1 MAILLLAGHSPDR
14 SKGNYD
20 PGAVANGYTE
30 AELTRELR
38 DLISAELTPRKVRH
52 SIDHDTDS
60 LSQVLA
66 KINSNESDVILDLHF
81 NAASNPSATG
91 VEVIVP
97 ERHTELEWK
106 SAEACSKSLATIM
119 GIRSRGAKDETKTAR
134 KRLAVMRENGTN
146 LLVEVCFITNV
157 NDMNAYQSKKKE
169 VAKYLA
175 DLVMWVENQVS

>member
-1 MAILLLAGHSPDR
+1 MAIYLISGHSPDR

-52 SIDHDTDS
+52 SIDHDADS

-81 NAASNPSATG
+81 NAASPQATG

-146 LLVEVCFITNV
+146 LLVEVCFITNI
-157 NDMNAYQSKKKE
+157 NDMKAYQSKKKE

-175 DLVMWVENQVS
+175 DLVMWIENQVY

>member
-1 MAILLLAGHSPDR
+1 MAVYILGGHVPDR

-52 SIDHDTDS
+52 SIDHDADS

-81 NAASNPSATG
+81 NAASPQATG
-91 VEVIVP
+91 VEVIVVKP
-97 ERHTELEWK
+97 VPLITELEPLDPL
-106 SAEACSKSLATIM
+106 AEPLDGPPAPPPPTV
-119 GIRSRGAKDETKTAR
+119 T
-134 KRLAVMRENGTN
+134 V
-146 LLVEVCFITNV
+146 
-157 NDMNAYQSKKKE
+157 
-169 VAKYLA
+169 
-175 DLVMWVENQVS
+175 